1 MNHKTNSLPVRE
13 HSTPLSTH
21 PAKPGFS
28 ITPSSWVISV
38 GIALILSLVYLLG
51 QAFWHD
57 RLAIWEALIFWALA
71 TLLIHVVL
79 DRVVFRPLRN
89 LQSVNQREIQKLK
102 DMEAYRREF
111 LGEVSHELKTPI
123 FAIQGFIHTLID
135 GAMDDEKVR
144 MKFLKKAMK
153 NSDRLSNLVEDLLVI
168 TQAESGEM
176 DIRVR
181 KFKIFHLV
189 HDVIDSLEYKFTKKQ
204 RNITCDVVA
213 RGLEQ
218 IQVYADRERIQQVL
232 TNLVDN
238 AIKYGDAN
246 GKVEIQLS
254 QSDKKIFV
262 SVKDDGPGIE
272 EEHLDKIFRRFYRV
286 DKSRSR
292 EKGGT
297 GLGLAICKHLMSAHG
312 EHIKVESVVN
322 QGTTFTFSLKKA
334 ECKRGQRSS
343 QRSRSEVRG
352 QRSEVR
358 GQRSEVRGQRSEVR
372 KFCSKKLFP
381 NTLFSIL
388 SFNEFDL

>member
-1 MNHKTNSLPVRE
+1 MNHKVNTLPAQESNVPLPNS
-13 HSTPLSTH
+13 S
-21 PAKPGFS
+21 AKAGIP
-28 ITPSSWVISV
+28 INPSPWLISL
-38 GIALILSLVYLLG
+38 GLALLLSLMYLLG
-51 QAFWHD
+51 QAFWHNEFPY
-57 RLAIWEALIFWALA
+57 LEALVFWALS
-71 TLLIHVVL
+71 TVLIHLIL
-79 DRVVFRPLRN
+79 DRVVFKPLRN
-89 LQSVNQREIQKLK
+89 IQTVNQREIQKLK
-102 DMEAYRREF
+102 DLEAYRREF

-144 MKFLKKAMK
+144 VKFLKKAMK

-181 KFKIFHLV
+181 KFHIYGLV
-189 HDVIDSLEYKFTKKQ
+189 NDVIDNLEYKFTKKQ
-204 RNITCDVVA
+204 RNIQYNIIA
-213 RGLEQ
+213 NGLEEST
-218 IQVYADRERIQQVL
+218 VYADYERIQQVL

-238 AIKYGDAN
+238 AIKYGDVN
-246 GKVEIQLS
+246 GTVEIALTENE
-254 QSDKKIFV
+254 KKVFV

-312 EHIKVESVVN
+312 EQITVDSVVD

-334 ECKRGQRSS
+334 E
-343 QRSRSEVRG
+343 
-352 QRSEVR
+352 
-358 GQRSEVRGQRSEVR
+358 
-372 KFCSKKLFP
+372 
-381 NTLFSIL
+381 
-388 SFNEFDL
+388 